1 MIQDHYQ
8 ILGLSPSATKEEI
21 KKAYRKLAL
30 EWHPDKNK
38 SPNAHEMFIKIN
50 EAYLILYDEQARAK
64 YDKEY
69 DFFFGKYQ
77 EKTEQPKGD
86 YTKEEPFTEKTQQK
100 SKHTHAYNDPDLN
113 NWTESAKR
121 QAGKYASMSFEEFG
135 KLLGEVVKETGRQG
149 FTAIIYA
156 VSGVIGASGFFS
168 LIGGIRYGD
177 IPQIILSIVLL
188 GLAIAGFSFTS
199 KKYQT

>member
-1 MIQDHYQ
+1 MIQDLYK
-8 ILGLSPSATKEEI
+8 ILGLSPSANKEDI

-69 DFFFGKYQ
+69 EFFFGKHQ
-77 EKTEQPKGD
+77 EAEQRKED
-86 YTKEEPFTEKTQQK
+86 YKQKDSFAEDTHQK
-100 SKHTHAYNDPDLN
+100 SKYTHTYNDPDLN
-113 NWTESAKR
+113 NWSESAKR

-149 FTAIIYA
+149 ITAIIYA
-156 VSGVIGASGFFS
+156 VSGVIGASGFFY

-177 IPQIILSIVLL
+177 IPQIILSIVFL

-199 KKYQT
+199 KKYQI

>member
-1 MIQDHYQ
+1 MIQDHYK
-8 ILGLSPSATKEEI
+8 ILGLSPSTTKEEI

-69 DFFFGKYQ
+69 HFFYGKDQ
-77 EKTEQPKGD
+77 VKTEQPNGD
-86 YTKEEPFTEKTQQK
+86 YTKEEPFTEKAHQK
-100 SKHTHAYNDPDLN
+100 SNHTTAYNDHELN
-113 NWTESAKR
+113 NWTELAKQ
-121 QAGKYASMSFEEFG
+121 QASKYASMSFEEFG
-135 KLLGEVVKETGRQG
+135 RVIGEVVKETGRQG
-149 FTAIIYA
+149 FTAIVYA
-156 VSGVIGASGFFS
+156 VSGIISASGFFS
-168 LIGGIRYGD
+168 MIGGIRYGD
-177 IPQIILSIVLL
+177 IPQIILSIVFL

>member
-1 MIQDHYQ
+1 MIQDHYK
-8 ILGLSPSATKEEI
+8 ILGLSLSATKEEI

-30 EWHPDKNK
+30 QWHPDKNK
-38 SPNAHEMFIKIN
+38 VANAHEMFIKIN

-69 DFFFGKYQ
+69 EFFFGKYQ
-77 EKTEQPKGD
+77 EETEQPKED
-86 YTKEEPFTEKTQQK
+86 YKQENPFAEETHQK
-100 SKHTHAYNDPDLN
+100 PKYTHSYNDPDLN
-113 NWTESAKR
+113 NWTETAKR
-121 QAGKYASMSFEEFG
+121 QASKYASMSFEEFG

-149 FTAIIYA
+149 FTAILYA
-156 VSGVIGASGFFS
+156 ISGVIGASGFFS

-177 IPQIILSIVLL
+177 IPQIILSIVFLVI
-188 GLAIAGFSFTS
+188 AIAGFSFTS

>member
-1 MIQDHYQ
+1 MIQDLYK

-38 SPNAHEMFIKIN
+38 STNAHEMFIKIN

-69 DFFFGKYQ
+69 EFFFGKQREAEQWKEDYKQ
-77 EKTEQPKGD
+77 EDSFAEDTQKQSK
-86 YTKEEPFTEKTQQK
+86 YT
-100 SKHTHAYNDPDLN
+100 HTYNDPDLN
-113 NWTESAKR
+113 NWSESAKR

-135 KLLGEVVKETGRQG
+135 KLVGEVVKETGRQG

-177 IPQIILSIVLL
+177 IPQIILSIVFL

>member
-1 MIQDHYQ
+1 MIHDLYK
-8 ILGLSPSATKEEI
+8 ILGLSPSSTKKEI

-38 SPNAHEMFIKIN
+38 SPNAHEVFIKIN
-50 EAYLILYDEQARAK
+50 EAYLILYDEEARAK
-64 YDKEY
+64 YNKEY
-69 DFFFGKYQ
+69 EFFFGKHREAEQWKEDYKQ
-77 EKTEQPKGD
+77 EDSFAKDKQQQSK
-86 YTKEEPFTEKTQQK
+86 YT
-100 SKHTHAYNDPDLN
+100 HTYNDPDLN
-113 NWTESAKR
+113 NWSESAKR

-177 IPQIILSIVLL
+177 IPQIILSIVFLV
-188 GLAIAGFSFTS
+188 LAIAGFSFTS

>member
-1 MIQDHYQ
+1 MIQDLYK
-8 ILGLSPSATKEEI
+8 ILGLSASATREEV

-50 EAYLILYDEQARAK
+50 EAYLILYDEQARTK
-64 YDKEY
+64 YDKEHE
-69 DFFFGKYQ
+69 FFFGRQQ
-77 EKTEQPKGD
+77 EEEQAKKD
-86 YTKEEPFTEKTQQK
+86 YTQEEPFVEKTQQK
-100 SKHTHAYNDPDLN
+100 SKYSHSYNDPDLN

-121 QAGKYASMSFEEFG
+121 QASKYASMSFEEFG
-135 KLLGEVVKETGRQG
+135 NLLGEVVKETGRQG

-168 LIGGIRYGD
+168 LISGIRYGD
-177 IPQIILSIVLL
+177 IPQIILSIVFL

-199 KKYQT
+199 KKYEI

>member
-1 MIQDHYQ
+1 MIQDLYK

-69 DFFFGKYQ
+69 EFFFGKHQ
-77 EKTEQPKGD
+77 EAEQWKED
-86 YTKEEPFTEKTQQK
+86 YKQEDSFAENTHQK
-100 SKHTHAYNDPDLN
+100 SKYTYTYNDPDLN
-113 NWTESAKR
+113 NWSESAKR
-121 QAGKYASMSFEEFG
+121 QASKYASMSFEEFG

-177 IPQIILSIVLL
+177 IPQIILSIVFL

-199 KKYQT
+199 KKYQI

>member
-1 MIQDHYQ
+1 MIQDHYK
-8 ILGLSPSATKEEI
+8 ILGLSTSATKEEI

-38 SPNAHEMFIKIN
+38 SPNAHEIFIKIN

-69 DFFFGKYQ
+69 EFFFGKQ
-77 EKTEQPKGD
+77 QKAEQPKED
-86 YTKEEPFTEKTQQK
+86 YTQKEPFAEKTQQE
-100 SKHTHAYNDPDLN
+100 SKYTYSYNDPDLN
-113 NWTESAKR
+113 NWSKSAKR
-121 QAGKYASMSFEEFG
+121 QASKYASMSFEEFG

-177 IPQIILSIVLL
+177 IPQIMLSIVFL

>member
-1 MIQDHYQ
+1 MIQDHYK

-38 SPNAHEMFIKIN
+38 APNAHEMFIKIN

-69 DFFFGKYQ
+69 EFFFGKYQ
-77 EKTEQPKGD
+77 EETEQWKED
-86 YTKEEPFTEKTQQK
+86 YEQGNPYAKDTHNK
-100 SKHTHAYNDPDLN
+100 STYTHSYNDPDLN
-113 NWTESAKR
+113 NWSESAKR
-121 QAGKYASMSFEEFG
+121 QANKYASMSFEEFG
-135 KLLGEVVKETGRQG
+135 KLLGEIVKETGRQG
-149 FTAIIYA
+149 FTAIVYA

-177 IPQIILSIVLL
+177 IPQIILSIVFL
-188 GLAIAGFSFTS
+188 GLAVAGFSFTS
-199 KKYQT
+199 KKYQI